1 MKIGN
6 ILFTVTR
13 SLLSLFGIGQGNCL
27 YFPTC
32 SNLIKESFDIYII
45 GSKKNLNLK
54 ILEIQKIISSHP
66 KLIKK

>member
-13 SLLSLFGIGQGNCL
+13 SLLSLFGIGPGNCL

-32 SNLIKESFDIYII
+32 SNLIKESLQNYGFIKSIPLIIQRIYKCNPIYRKF
-45 GSKKNLNLK
+45 GKNW
-54 ILEIQKIISSHP
+54 Q
-66 KLIKK
+66 

>member
-32 SNLIKESFDIYII
+32 SSLIKESLQNYGFIKSIPLIIERIYKCNPIY
-45 GSKKNLNLK
+45 GKFGKNW
-54 ILEIQKIISSHP
+54 Q
-66 KLIKK
+66 

>member
-13 SLLSLFGIGQGNCL
+13 VLLSLFGIGQGNCL

-32 SNLIKESFDIYII
+32 SNLIKESLQNYGFVKSIPLIIERIYKCNPIY
-45 GSKKNLNLK
+45 GKFGKNW
-54 ILEIQKIISSHP
+54 Q
-66 KLIKK
+66 